1 MYPVRARILLILL
14 PGLAACAPQ
23 PVVSVQ
29 AGQAVL
35 LAAPAA
41 LDAAGAAFIGGG
53 AGGGS
58 GGGGGLPGLDGAL
71 LTGGAG
77 TVVQTRRSRS
87 LGVAAGLH
95 QPLGP
100 GPGGGDLGLSARL
113 SLGVSQA
120 AWHLPQGLGLFV
132 DPMDIRITAR
142 TLAPELRLHWDR
154 PLAGG
159 AVRLGLSAGAGVL
172 LADSRTR
179 ARSALVALDHRS
191 RQRQPY
197 LLAGA
202 ALRRDLPGGGSAGL
216 TLDLAAARPQG
227 LATARLTVDLTR

>member
-1 MYPVRARILLILL
+1 MYPVRSRILLILL

-41 LDAAGAAFIGGG
+41 LDAAGSAFVGGG
-53 AGGGS
+53 
-58 GGGGGLPGLDGAL
+58 GGGGGLPGLDGDL

-77 TVVQTRRSRS
+77 TPVQTRRSRS

-100 GPGGGDLGLSARL
+100 GPGGGDLGLSARVT
-113 SLGVSQA
+113 LGVSQA
-120 AWHLPQGLGLFV
+120 GWHLPQGLGLFV

-159 AVRLGLSAGAGVL
+159 AARLGLSAGAGVL

-197 LLAGA
+197 VLAGA
-202 ALRRDLPGGGSAGL
+202 ALRRDLPGGASAGL
-216 TLDLAAARPQG
+216 ALDVMAARPHGVAG
-227 LATARLTVDLTR
+227 LRLTADLAR

>member
-1 MYPVRARILLILL
+1 MYSIRSVAIALGLGVLPV
-14 PGLAACAPQ
+14 GCAPQ
-23 PVVSVQ
+23 PGVSVQ

-53 AGGGS
+53 AGGG
-58 GGGGGLPGLDGAL
+58 GGLPGLDGGL
-71 LTGGAG
+71 LTGAAG

-87 LGVAAGLH
+87 LGLAAGLH

-113 SLGVSQA
+113 HLGVSQA
-120 AWHLPQGLGLFV
+120 GWHLPQGLGLFV

-159 AVRLGLSAGAGVL
+159 AARLALSAGAGVL

-197 LLAGA
+197 VVAGA

-216 TLDLAAARPQG
+216 ALDLAAARPQG
-227 LATARLTVDLTR
+227 LAGLRLTADLAR

>member
-1 MYPVRARILLILL
+1 MYPVRSRILLILL

-41 LDAAGAAFIGGG
+41 LDAAGAAFVGGG
-53 AGGGS
+53 A
-58 GGGGGLPGLDGAL
+58 GGGLPGLDGAL

-77 TVVQTRRSRS
+77 TAVQTRRSRS
-87 LGVAAGLH
+87 LGLAAGLH

-100 GPGGGDLGLSARL
+100 GPGGGMLGLSGRVV
-113 SLGVSQA
+113 LGASQA
-120 AWHLPQGLGLFV
+120 GWHLPQGLGLLV

-197 LLAGA
+197 GLAGA
-202 ALRRDLPGGGSAGL
+202 SLRRDLPGGGSAGL
-216 TLDLAAARPQG
+216 ALDLMVARPHG
-227 LATARLTVDLTR
+227 LAGLRLTADLAR

>member
-53 AGGGS
+53 AGGG
-58 GGGGGLPGLDGAL
+58 LPGLDGDL

-87 LGVAAGLH
+87 IGLAAGLH

-100 GPGGGDLGLSARL
+100 GPGGGTLGLSGRVT
-113 SLGVSQA
+113 LGASQA
-120 AWHLPQGLGLFV
+120 GWHLPQGLGLFV
-132 DPMDIRITAR
+132 DPMDLRITAR

-159 AVRLGLSAGAGVL
+159 SARLGLSAGAGVL

-216 TLDLAAARPQG
+216 ALDLAAARPQG
-227 LATARLTVDLTR
+227 LAGLRLTVELSR

>member
-1 MYPVRARILLILL
+1 MCPVCSRILLIALL
-14 PGLAACAPQ
+14 GLAACAPR

-53 AGGGS
+53 GGGK
-58 GGGGGLPGLDGAL
+58 GLPGLDGNL

-77 TVVQTRRSRS
+77 TVVQARRSRS

-100 GPGGGDLGLSARL
+100 GPGGGRLGLSGRIT
-113 SLGVSQA
+113 LGVSQA
-120 AWHLPQGLGLFV
+120 GWHLPQGLGLFV
-132 DPMDIRITAR
+132 DPMDLRITAR

-154 PLAGG
+154 PLARG
-159 AVRLGLSAGAGVL
+159 AARLGLSAGAGVL

-197 LLAGA
+197 VLAGA